1 MKELHE
7 LRDNQEY
14 KGNRLFPFFF
24 KRSQVEIIKFEESTK
39 NRLIFPLK
47 MIGNSPLNT
56 EKPVLLNI
64 YKLDFV
70 YFENRTDCYC
80 GNEYFQWIEDWEIH

>member
-47 MIGNSPLNT
+47 MIGNS
-56 EKPVLLNI
+56 LLNADKTVLVNI
-64 YKLDFV
+64 YRAEFSI
-70 YFENRTDCYC
+70 F
-80 GNEYFQWIEDWEIH
+80 